1 MDILAWV
8 VGLKILWALW
18 DLRSP
23 NPLTR
28 ANGQWWL
35 LLLGTGTLLACAA
48 GLVALAWLHP

>member
-1 MDILAWV
+1 MDILAWA

-35 LLLGTGTLLACAA
+35 LLLGTGAMLAGAA
-48 GLVALAWLHP
+48 GLVALPWLHP